1 MQERSIFYLKRPK
14 DLTTPITTL
23 IHFFIV
29 KTVNTLPQMTQ
40 KKGEN
45 TGDAAQNETCCSDE

>member
-29 KTVNTLPQMTQ
+29 KTVNTPPQMTQ

-45 TGDAAQNETCCSDE
+45 TGDAAQK